1 MTDWG
6 IHLLD
11 IVQMA
16 FDEAAPTAIT
26 ALGGKYFIKD
36 NRETPDTLQ
45 VIMNIPDSSQP
56 MRTGWAMPIP

>member
-11 IVQMA
+11 IVHWA
-16 FDEAAPTAIT
+16 WASRCRSRWWRSATS
-26 ALGGKYFIKD
+26 LFIED

-45 VIMNIPDSSQP
+45 VTYMYPGFH
-56 MRTGWAMPIP
+56 RHL